1 MTNVDLFDDL
11 PIVHGAAANVD
22 TAVPA
27 AGTRKRQPRKGQS
40 EDKHYRLAMRA
51 AKRLPASDRP
61 VDARRLICHHLRC
74 MLDDGQSRPASV
86 RGRF

>member
-11 PIVHGAAANVD
+11 PSVHGAPASAD
-22 TAVPA
+22 APIPA
-27 AGTRKRQPRKGQS
+27 AGTRKRHPRKGVS

-74 MLDDGQSRPASV
+74 MLDCGHSSPGTV

>member
-11 PIVHGAAANVD
+11 PIVHGAPAQADAV
-22 TAVPA
+22 VPA
-27 AGTRKRQPRKGQS
+27 AGTRKRRPRKAGS

-74 MLDDGQSRPASV
+74 MLDDGQSRPGTV